1 MSSMRNSLSYNVL
14 LCKVIFS
21 LAMCVC
27 SHALVLADEQDA
39 ETPFHGDFPNV
50 SLSLEEASGTQPS
63 GESNALSFGND
74 IAFDWKAWAV
84 VGIAG
89 AVLVGVRL
97 FNRRTEFKIPSDVF
111 ELLGGSTLGNGQAVR
126 IIRFGPK
133 TLLVSVGSGGPK
145 TLSELDDPLATE
157 WIAAACR
164 GEQTLRSSASRLS
177 VDNNSKD
184 PSGSQEVDS
193 GRTQNMTSSASA
205 THSEVA

>member
-1 MSSMRNSLSYNVL
+1 M
-14 LCKVIFS
+14 
-21 LAMCVC
+21 
-27 SHALVLADEQDA
+27 
-39 ETPFHGDFPNV
+39 
-50 SLSLEEASGTQPS
+50 
-63 GESNALSFGND
+63 
-74 IAFDWKAWAV
+74 AFDWKAWAI

-89 AVLVGVRL
+89 VILVGVRL

-111 ELLGGSTLGNGQAVR
+111 ELLGESTLGNGQAVR

-184 PSGSQEVDS
+184 PSGSQVVES
-193 GRTQNMTSSASA
+193 GRKQI
-205 THSEVA
+205 

>member
-1 MSSMRNSLSYNVL
+1 
-14 LCKVIFS
+14 
-21 LAMCVC
+21 
-27 SHALVLADEQDA
+27 
-39 ETPFHGDFPNV
+39 
-50 SLSLEEASGTQPS
+50 
-63 GESNALSFGND
+63 
-74 IAFDWKAWAV
+74 
-84 VGIAG
+84 
-89 AVLVGVRL
+89 LVGVRL

-111 ELLGGSTLGNGQAVR
+111 ELLGESTLGNGQAVR

-184 PSGSQEVDS
+184 PSGSQVVES
-193 GRTQNMTSSASA
+193 GRKQNMTNSGST